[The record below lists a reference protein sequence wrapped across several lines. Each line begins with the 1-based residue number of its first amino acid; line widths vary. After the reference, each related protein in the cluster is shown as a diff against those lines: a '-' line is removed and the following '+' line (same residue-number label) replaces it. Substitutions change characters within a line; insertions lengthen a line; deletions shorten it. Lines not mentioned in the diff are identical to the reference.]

1 MLTLW
6 TWNGDEVRDL
16 DASLANLESLA
27 PKARKSLGLYMW
39 DYFNKR
45 PMPIDLMKLQCE
57 RGLKWLRE
65 GRVEN
70 LIFLSSTLC
79 DMGLPS
85 VEFARQWIAEV
96 GGQPL

>member
-1 MLTLW
+1 
-6 TWNGDEVRDL
+6 
-16 DASLANLESLA
+16 
-27 PKARKSLGLYMW
+27 
-39 DYFNKR
+39 
-45 PMPIDLMKLQCE
+45 MKLQCK

-65 GRVEN
+65 GRVQY